1 MAYGQTQNGSSSNGY
16 KPAATSKPV
25 VSTGNQKQA
34 FEKDPN
40 EVGIAYL
47 KNSEKVGNYFSVSIS
62 QDIPAGAKLVIF
74 ENKTKNRTDK
84 TPTHVLKLSTAQKK

>member
-1 MAYGQTQNGSSSNGY
+1 MAYGQTQNGGGNSSY
-16 KPAATSKPV
+16 KPAQKSGTAVNTGSKP
-25 VSTGNQKQA
+25 A

-62 QDIPAGAKLVIF
+62 KDIPAGAKLVIF
-74 ENKTKNRTDK
+74 ENKTKNRTEK
-84 TPTHVLKLSTAQKK
+84 TPTHVLKLSTAARK